1 MSPEPMSETHGEGL
15 VLVGYRGTGKSTV
28 GRLLAARTGRA
39 FVDVD
44 DEIVARAG
52 RTIRAIFEESGEP
65 AFREIEEAV
74 VRDLSAAHPGGILGT
89 GGGTI
94 VREANREAIRRH
106 GLVAWLRADV
116 DELARRLEADV
127 ATRETRPS
135 LTSKG
140 ALAEIAEV
148 LEFRT
153 PLYQE
158 VAQLVIDAQANG
170 PDAVVDQILRH
181 WPRDGA
187 STLSGASPCS

>member
-1 MSPEPMSETHGEGL
+1 MSETNGGGL
-15 VLVGYRGTGKSTV
+15 ALVGYRGTGKSTV
-28 GRLLAARTGRA
+28 GRLLAERTGRT

-44 DEIVARAG
+44 DAIVARAG

-74 VRDLSAAHPGGILGT
+74 VRDLIAAHPDGILGT

-94 VREANREAIRRH
+94 VREANRRAIRGH
-106 GLVAWLRADV
+106 GFVAWLQADA
-116 DELARRLEADV
+116 DELARRLEADS

-148 LEFRT
+148 LEYRT
-153 PLYQE
+153 PFYRE
-158 VAQLVIDAQANG
+158 VAHLVVDAQSRG
-170 PDAVVDQILRH
+170 PAEVADLILEH
-181 WPRDGA
+181 WTRARGVPKPGV
-187 STLSGASPCS
+187 TPPCS

>member
-1 MSPEPMSETHGEGL
+1 MSETNGRGL

-28 GRLLAARTGRA
+28 GRLLAERTGRP

-65 AFREIEEAV
+65 AFRVIEEAV
-74 VRDLSAAHPGGILGT
+74 VRDLIAAHPDGILGT

-94 VREANREAIRRH
+94 VREANRRAIRTH
-106 GLVAWLRADV
+106 GFVAWLRADV
-116 DELARRLEADV
+116 DELARRLEADT

-140 ALAEIAEV
+140 AVAEIAEV
-148 LEFRT
+148 LDFRT
-153 PLYQE
+153 PFYEE
-158 VAQLVIDAQANG
+158 VAHL
-170 PDAVVDQILRH
+170 VVDTVSRGPEEVADLILEH
-181 WPRDGA
+181 WSRTEGPHDSGEPR
-187 STLSGASPCS
+187 SCS